1 MWEEWCGLVK
11 QWGVL
16 IIIKLYTAI
25 SVCYYGTNVTLWTNI
40 PHFHIDFFFF
50 LANLGMNL
58 VIWTLIQV
66 KVSVS
71 DLDQHPGRLPGT
83 LWICIPVFSSR
94 WIFCGVNFLCLYMAY
109 LGRVSQT
116 FSELFNPKLVLSLYT
131 GINVLKGSLKVSWCT
146 NHMIVNITLIFTM
159 LEHPG

>member
-1 MWEEWCGLVK
+1 MGSTNYNQV
-11 QWGVL
+11 
-16 IIIKLYTAI
+16 IYRYI
-25 SVCYYGTNVTLWTNI
+25 SVLLWNKCHFMNKYTTLSHWL
-40 PHFHIDFFFF
+40 FFSFFFF

-71 DLDQHPGRLPGT
+71 DLDQHPGRLSGT

-131 GINVLKGSLKVSWCT
+131 GINILKGSLKVSWCT
-146 NHMIVNITLIFTM
+146 NHMTVNITLIFTM

>member
-25 SVCYYGTNVTLWTNI
+25 SVCYCGTNVTLWTNI
-40 PHFHIDFFFF
+40 PHFHIDFFFLF
-50 LANLGMNL
+50 GNFGNEFGYLNIDTSKGICFRFGPTSWKIVWNPMNL
-58 VIWTLIQV
+58 Y
-66 KVSVS
+66 
-71 DLDQHPGRLPGT
+71 
-83 LWICIPVFSSR
+83 SR

-109 LGRVSQT
+109 SGRVSQT

-131 GINVLKGSLKVSWCT
+131 GINVLKGSLRVSWCT